1 MAKHIHIWLRG
12 STRDADGPAH
22 APAGSSKGGQFVSGS
37 GGGGSAKKV
46 VPGHS
51 ASANKSAKEQT
62 KNLVNKATPAMQKE
76 AAERKANGGGSKAD
90 VAGFM
95 SRVAK
100 KPESKPSAPAHHA
113 KGSGGGAA
121 SSGHKLGKGVISH
134 AGHVITPTGGGK
146 YNVYKPEGTKRVAPS
161 ASGVSLEEAKAH
173 ATKHEA
179 NLKAPAKKGNSSTS
193 GSREDVEKELAVLSK
208 TAQARIAEAHKNKGV
223 GVAISG
229 AEVDHLDSKEK
240 ARLHE
245 LQQKLREYANEHD
258 RGASARLAAKI
269 AARKAAQNK

>member
-100 KPESKPSAPAHHA
+100 KPESKPSAPAAKKTTYKGSKPDHIKSVSASNGKAVVHTNSGARHEISASSTGGKLPKVGEHIGQHTGAPQKTASPAPSSKADQAKPSAPAHHA
-113 KGSGGGAA
+113 KGSVVYTSHRNVA
-121 SSGHKLGKGVISH
+121 SKATVLGPDPDSGNHLLVQ
-134 AGHVITPTGGGK
+134 V
-146 YNVYKPEGTKRVAPS
+146 
-161 ASGVSLEEAKAH
+161 
-173 ATKHEA
+173 
-179 NLKAPAKKGNSSTS
+179 GNSKVSVPKS
-193 GSREDVEKELAVLSK
+193 DVHA
-208 TAQARIAEAHKNKGV
+208 
-223 GVAISG
+223 
-229 AEVDHLDSKEK
+229 D
-240 ARLHE
+240 
-245 LQQKLREYANEHD
+245 
-258 RGASARLAAKI
+258 
-269 AARKAAQNK
+269 KAAANKYMGNE